1 MDLLGISKQKETNM
15 KKRVLSMIL
24 AVVLLLTCVPLVA
37 VAAETTTITEKV
49 DIVSLTYKSWRS
61 QLSAANYEQ
70 RTWDNN
76 TLMAANKDNAVV
88 AAAADQNKGGG
99 IAYKAQSRDCSA
111 YYPSIYLNDEG
122 KLVRDDTY
130 KDQQVDVNLN
140 DYLANG
146 LGKYYGYYVLEL
158 AELVKLDSFR
168 VYNNNG
174 WWHLNGGFDVLVSE
188 NGETW
193 TKKASYT
200 GMGNHDKWDSKTNY
214 VSIDGGACVY
224 VDVAMDGANAKYVA
238 VAVTAYAGGGNN
250 CALWYAEAT
259 KRVEVEVKNEATVST
274 VEELKSAIAQGNATT
289 DFTIYLD
296 KDIVC
301 ANDTNFGTLSG
312 TGLTIDGQGHTIYNL
327 RDSFAKISG
336 AGITVKNLI
345 ISNKVSEGGAEMDL
359 KGGIHIFGSTW
370 DKLSGGT
377 AERPVVIENVVN
389 QRNVSDVADM
399 SGLFARTVGGYVIFK
414 DCVNEGNITA
424 REGNYK
430 IGGFVG
436 ALEDSGI
443 VLTFD
448 SCVNKGNVTSS
459 QAGGFVGV
467 NMEGAGNT
475 IKFVNSTNSGTITA
489 LAGGSNGCRGTAG
502 GFMAG
507 INNANNVSANIFI
520 SFIGC
525 QNNGDVVLKTIG
537 DNDWGMALGGL
548 IGHAGNHPNSSKFE
562 ILIDNCAVYDCAVD
576 AANEKTNL
584 KFYAAGFVGKISPQA
599 NSNVKVLVKNSYL
612 SKVSIAAVNARKFVG
627 VGSFSVNVVTA
638 ENCVV
643 YDLVETNKA
652 GEVVEWNAS
661 AMAGCT
667 RTFSADATNLTGFAD
682 TDADDMISAGGN
694 GAVQTDIATGST
706 NIRFIATLSENVDL
720 EAYEKVGFY
729 VVALTSANTNGATD
743 RVWIKS
749 TDMVY
754 NSLLADNVV
763 TTAGDV
769 CEGAGCLFTSEI
781 QGIEQMIG
789 KVDFYVTPYVIAND
803 GSITFGQSYTTSV
816 DTGSYSVNPIKL
828 LSYNLKDGDYNGKS
842 AVSRKSS
849 LASVVKG
856 QEPEIVCLQ
865 ELGEANDFYHF
876 TASSFASACNNTTYA
891 YHQAGTT
898 AVMWN
903 SSLYTKLE
911 SGYVDCSVSSGGDGY
926 SRECAWVKL
935 KRVEDGAVF
944 YVVSAHFDM
953 NKPNDSASILANYF
967 SNATRVIVAGDFN
980 ADETRKSVQNT
991 FTSASYI
998 NAYTDFTK
1006 AVAANSNLQDDWNHD
1021 ADGYPAAYGLDAT
1034 FTNGTILD
1042 WCYAKGGFNVS
1053 AFKVVTSAGTTASDH
1068 YPISAALTLK

>member
-1 MDLLGISKQKETNM
+1 M
-15 KKRVLSMIL
+15 KKRILSMIL
-24 AVVLLLTCVPLVA
+24 VVVLLLSCVPFVA
-37 VAAETTTITEKV
+37 ASAETTTITEPV

-61 QLSAANYEQ
+61 QLSASNYNQ
-70 RTWDNN
+70 RDWDNS
-76 TLMAANKDNAVV
+76 TLMAANTDNAVV
-88 AAAADQNKGGG
+88 KAAADQNKGGG
-99 IAYKAQSRDCSA
+99 IAYKAQSRDCGT

-130 KDQQVDVNLN
+130 KGQQVDVNLN

-146 LGKYYGYYVLEL
+146 LGKYYGYYTLEL

-174 WWHLNGGFDVLVSE
+174 WWHLNSGFDVLVSAD
-188 NGETW
+188 GETW

-200 GMGNHDKWDSKTNY
+200 GMGDHDKWDNKTNY
-214 VSIDGGACVY
+214 VSIDGASCVY
-224 VDVAMDGANAKYVA
+224 VDVDMGGVNAKYVA
-238 VAVTAYAGGGNN
+238 VAVTAYACKGEGDT
-250 CALWYAEAT
+250 CTLWYAEAT

-274 VEELKSAIAQGNATT
+274 VDELKSAIAQGNATT

-327 RDSFAKISG
+327 RESFAKISG

-467 NMEGAGNT
+467 AMEGAANT
-475 IKFVNSTNSGTITA
+475 IKFVNSTNSGTITG
-489 LAGGSNGCRGTAG
+489 LAGGSNSCRGTAG

-507 INNANNVSANIFI
+507 INNGNDVSANISI

-525 QNNGDVVLKTIG
+525 KNNGDVVLKTIG

-548 IGHAGNHPNSSKFE
+548 LGHAGNHPNSAKFE
-562 ILIDNCAVYDCAVD
+562 ILIDNCAVYDCAID

-584 KFYAAGFVGKISPQA
+584 KFYAAGFVGKISPQG
-599 NSNVKVLVKNSYL
+599 NSNVKVLAKNSYL
-612 SKVSIAAVNARKFVG
+612 SKVSVAAVNARKFIG
-627 VGSFSVNVVTA
+627 VGSFSVNVVSV
-638 ENCVV
+638 ENCMV

-652 GEVVEWNAS
+652 GEIVDWNAS

-682 TDADDMISAGGN
+682 TDADNVISAGGN

-706 NIRFIATLSENVDL
+706 NIRFIATLSQDVVL
-720 EAYEKVGFY
+720 EDYEKVGFY
-729 VVALTSANTNGATD
+729 VVALTSANENGYTD
-743 RVWIKS
+743 RVWIQN
-749 TDMVY
+749 TDSVY
-754 NSLLADNVV
+754 NSILANGEV
-763 TTAGDV
+763 TTAADV
-769 CEGAGCLFTSEI
+769 CNGAGSLFTSEI

-789 KVDFYVTPYVIAND
+789 EVKFYVTPYVIAND

-842 AVSRKSS
+842 ALSRKSA
-849 LASVVKG
+849 LANVVKG

-865 ELGEANDFYHF
+865 ELGDANDFYHF
-876 TASSFASACNNTTYA
+876 TVSSFASACNNTTYA

-898 AVMWN
+898 AVMWD
-903 SSLYTKLE
+903 SALYTMLE
-911 SGYVDCSVSSGGDGY
+911 SGYVDCTVSGGDGY
-926 SRECAWVKL
+926 GRECAWVRL
-935 KRVEDGAVF
+935 KRIEDGATF

-967 SNATRVIVAGDFN
+967 GGASRVIVAGDFN

-991 FTSASYI
+991 FASASYT
-998 NAYTDFTK
+998 NAYVDFTK
-1006 AVAANSNLQDDWNHD
+1006 AIAANSNLQDDWNHD
-1021 ADGYPAAYGLDAT
+1021 ADGYPEAYGLDAT

-1042 WCYAKGGFNVS
+1042 WCYVKGGFNVS
-1053 AFKVVTSAGTTASDH
+1053 AFEVVTEAGSAASDH
-1068 YPISAALTLK
+1068 YPINVTLTLK